1 MRIKVIGYRLSVIGE
16 RLKVK
21 GLLGWMVLSIFIF
34 HFSICQAQSNLTYA
48 LRVGAN
54 EKVALLDTCPE
65 MIVGE
70 KVNVKVIGYRLS
82 VIGDGLSVI
91 GDRPL
96 ALLDSLDFVMSQEG
110 TEALRAWGDS
120 VYSYSNEA
128 EGTVTLWRSRREPR
142 NRAQRV
148 LVQNGRDTFESYVR
162 TQTQEESHLVA
173 WLGWILAGVMAL
185 ALVVA
190 LVMEWRRRLAEK
202 KLSSVEQEML
212 RRQRMGNRRHYGS
225 QLYLWL
231 LLLVLYAPIA
241 LIAVFSFT
249 ESKILGNWTG
259 FSFDLYVNLFSGRA
273 DAGLNSAILY
283 TVVIA
288 LVAAVVSTLLGTLAA
303 IGIYNMRARQRR
315 VVTLLNSVPMINPD
329 IITGISLFLLFVALG
344 MSQGLATVCIAHVVF
359 CTPYVVLSVLPRL
372 SRMNPNTYEAALD
385 LGATPAQALR
395 MVMLP
400 ELWPGML
407 SGFILALT
415 LSVDDFGVTFFTKG
429 SGGLE
434 TLSTFI
440 YSDARKGGLT
450 PELRPL
456 FTIILLVMLTVLVVI
471 NIRAAKQENKH
482 NF

>member
-1 MRIKVIGYRLSVIGE
+1 MRRI
-16 RLKVK
+16 
-21 GLLGWMVLSIFIF
+21 IFVFILYSLF
-34 HFSICQAQSNLTYA
+34 LIPVQAQSNVTYE
-48 LRVGAN
+48 LKVGTTAEN
-54 EKVALLDTCPE
+54 AILSDFPE
-65 MIVGE
+65 SYTGE
-70 KVNVKVIGYRLS
+70 KVNIRIQYS
-82 VIGDGLSVI
+82 AFSIQQT
-91 GDRPL
+91 
-96 ALLDSLDFVMSQEG
+96 DSLDFIFANE
-110 TEALRAWGDS
+110 ELPLEDRFAS
-120 VYSYSNEA
+120 VYSYTDESETA
-128 EGTVTLWRSRREPR
+128 WTVWRSLKEPK
-142 NRAQRV
+142 NRKLQVRTR
-148 LVQNGRDTFESYVR
+148 NGRDAFEQYLHETLDVHR
-162 TQTQEESHLVA
+162 SH
-173 WLGWILAGVMAL
+173 GWIWWVMAAL
-185 ALVVA
+185 ALA
-190 LVMEWRRRLAEK
+190 LALLAVCMQIIQRRKEK
-202 KLSSVEQEML
+202 SLSSVEQETL
-212 RRQRMGNRRHYGS
+212 RRQRMGMRRHYIS
-225 QLYLWL
+225 QAYLWV

-249 ESKILGNWTG
+249 NSKILGNWTG
-259 FSFDLYVNLFSGRA
+259 FSLDLYANLFTGQA
-273 DAGLNSAILY
+273 DAGLNSAIWY

-288 LVAAVVSTLLGTLAA
+288 LVAAVCSTILGTLAA
-303 IGIYNMRARQRR
+303 IGIYNMRARSRKM
-315 VVTLLNSVPMINPD
+315 VSLLNSVPMINPD

-456 FTIILLVMLTVLVVI
+456 FTIILLVMLTVLIYI
-471 NIRAAKQENKH
+471 NFRNKKQEEE
-482 NF
+482 

>member
-1 MRIKVIGYRLSVIGE
+1 MLDRFTKRHKTAMLKGKRLITMFV
-16 RLKVK
+16 LC
-21 GLLGWMVLSIFIF
+21 LLSFVYYPAF
-34 HFSICQAQSNLTYA
+34 AQSNVTYELKVGSA
-48 LRVGAN
+48 GAN
-54 EKVALLDTCPE
+54 TLVEQFPANYE
-65 MIVGE
+65 GE
-70 KVNVKVIGYRLS
+70 KVNVQLRVESLELKEDGKLKVERI
-82 VIGDGLSVI
+82 
-91 GDRPL
+91 
-96 ALLDSLDFVMSQEG
+96 DSLDFVFANNYQPSM
-110 TEALRAWGDS
+110 ADAFDS
-120 VYSYSNEA
+120 VYAYTDEA
-128 EGTVTLWRSRREPR
+128 DVAWTVWRNNKQIK

-148 LVQNGRDTFESYVR
+148 RAGNAYATFETYVR
-162 TQTQEESHLVA
+162 EHTAGARRSH
-173 WLGWILAGVMAL
+173 GWIWFVFAGLLLAAGIAYVC
-185 ALVVA
+185 VTVIQ
-190 LVMEWRRRLAEK
+190 RRKERNLTA
-202 KLSSVEQEML
+202 VEQETL
-212 RRQRMGNRRHYGS
+212 RRKRMGMRRHYGS

-249 ESKILGNWTG
+249 KSKVLGNWTG
-259 FSFDLYVNLFSGRA
+259 FSMDLYANLFTGKA
-273 DAGLNSAILY
+273 DAGLNSAIIY
-283 TVVIA
+283 TVIIA
-288 LVAAVVSTLLGTLAA
+288 LVAAVCSTLLGTLAA
-303 IGIYNMRARQRR
+303 IGIYNMRSRQRK
-315 VVTLLNSVPMINPD
+315 VVSLLNSVPMINPD

-344 MSQGLATVCIAHVVF
+344 MSQGLTTVCIAHVVF

-456 FTIILLVMLTVLVVI
+456 FTIILLVMLSVLIYI
-471 NIRAAKQENKH
+471 NIRNSKQEEK
-482 NF
+482 

>member
-1 MRIKVIGYRLSVIGE
+1 MRRIYCLLLIACCSLSVAFG
-16 RLKVK
+16 
-21 GLLGWMVLSIFIF
+21 
-34 HFSICQAQSNLTYA
+34 QSNLTYA
-48 LRVGAN
+48 LRVAAD
-54 EKVALLDTCPE
+54 ERVALLDTFPE
-65 MIVGE
+65 SYSAE
-70 KVNVKVIGYRLS
+70 KVNITLCNGGYA
-82 VIGDGLSVI
+82 
-91 GDRPL
+91 PL
-96 ALLDSLDFVMSQEG
+96 CEDSKLDTLDIIFVHKN
-110 TEALRAWGDS
+110 TPAIRAWGDS
-120 VYSYSNEA
+120 AYSYTDADGREWTIWRNQKEA
-128 EGTVTLWRSRREPR
+128 K
-142 NRAQRV
+142 NRTQRV
-148 LVQNGRDTFESYVR
+148 LVQNGRNAFVAYVIA
-162 TQTQEESHLVA
+162 QTQQPSHVVA
-173 WLGWILAGVMAL
+173 WLGWILAGLLLIAGIVY
-185 ALVVA
+185 ALVTIY
-190 LVMEWRRRLAEK
+190 RRRAEK
-202 KLSSVEQEML
+202 QLTSVQQETL
-212 RRQRMGNRRHYGS
+212 RRQRIGQRRHIGS

-273 DAGLNSAILY
+273 DAGLNSALMY
-283 TVVIA
+283 TVIIA
-288 LVAAVVSTLLGTLAA
+288 LIAAFASTLLGTLAA
-303 IGIYNMRARQRR
+303 IGIYNMRARQRK
-315 VVTLLNSVPMINPD
+315 VVSFLNSVPMINPD

-344 MSQGLATVCIAHVVF
+344 FSQGLATVCIAHVVF

-395 MVMLP
+395 RVMLP

-456 FTIILLVMLTVLVVI
+456 FTIILLIMLTVLVVI
-471 NIRAAKQENKH
+471 NIRERKKEK
-482 NF
+482 

>member
-1 MRIKVIGYRLSVIGE
+1 MMTKVIGYRLQVIG
-16 RLKVK
+16 LM
-21 GLLGWMVLSIFIF
+21 LLLCISMM
-34 HFSICQAQSNLTYA
+34 AQSNLTYEI
-48 LRVGAN
+48 RVASDDP
-54 EKVALLDTCPE
+54 VLLLDTFP
-65 MIVGE
+65 ITYQAE
-70 KVNVKVIGYRLS
+70 KVNISLYEGKRRCVCEYS
-82 VIGDGLSVI
+82 TY
-91 GDRPL
+91 
-96 ALLDSLDFVMSQEG
+96 DSLDVIFARDN
-110 TEALRAWGDS
+110 TPAIRAWGDS
-120 VYSYSNEA
+120 VYSYTDEY
-128 EGTVTLWRSRREPR
+128 EVTWTVWRNSKESK
-142 NRAQRV
+142 NRTQRV
-148 LVQNGRDTFESYVR
+148 LVQNGRNAFIEYVVVH
-162 TQTQEESHLVA
+162 TQKPSHVVA
-173 WLGWILAGVMAL
+173 WMGWILAGLLLIAGIIYAVYI
-185 ALVVA
+185 VY
-190 LVMEWRRRLAEK
+190 RRRAER
-202 KLSSVEQEML
+202 LLPSAQRETL
-212 RRQRMGNRRHYGS
+212 RRKRVGMRRHIGS

-273 DAGLNSAILY
+273 DAGLNSALVY

-288 LVAAVVSTLLGTLAA
+288 LIAAVCSTLLGTLAA
-303 IGIYNMRARQRR
+303 IGIFNMRARQRQ
-315 VVTLLNSVPMINPD
+315 VVSFLNSVPMINPD

-344 MSQGLATVCIAHVVF
+344 FSQGLATVCIAHVVF

-456 FTIILLVMLTVLVVI
+456 FTIILLVMLSVLIFI
-471 NIRAAKQENKH
+471 NIKEKKKQK
-482 NF
+482 

>member
-1 MRIKVIGYRLSVIGE
+1 LAIVFLLSPFALRLSPLYG
-16 RLKVK
+16 
-21 GLLGWMVLSIFIF
+21 
-34 HFSICQAQSNLTYA
+34 QSNLTYD
-48 LRVGAN
+48 LKVGTTGT
-54 EKVALLDTCPE
+54 VAVIDTFPASYA
-65 MIVGE
+65 GE
-70 KVNVKVIGYRLS
+70 KVNIRIQPSAVS
-82 VIGDGLSVI
+82 HQAS
-91 GDRPL
+91 
-96 ALLDSLDFVMSQEG
+96 DSLDFVFANKPMPELERWATQVYAYTDSEG
-110 TEALRAWGDS
+110 TDW
-120 VYSYSNEA
+120 
-128 EGTVTLWRSRREPR
+128 TVWCKNDLPKNRSK
-142 NRAQRV
+142 RV
-148 LVQNGRDTFESYVR
+148 LVQNAYGAFEQYLHATIDVQRSR
-162 TQTQEESHLVA
+162 
-173 WLGWILAGVMAL
+173 GWIWWLFAGL
-185 ALVVA
+185 L
-190 LVMEWRRRLAEK
+190 LLGTSIYGGYIIWERRKEK
-202 KLSSVEQEML
+202 DLTPVEQETL
-212 RRQRMGNRRHYGS
+212 RRKRMGMRRHYGS

-259 FSFDLYVNLFSGRA
+259 FSMGLYTNLFTGQA
-273 DAGLNSAILY
+273 DAGLNSAIWY

-288 LVAAVVSTLLGTLAA
+288 LVAAVCSTILGTLAA
-303 IGIYNMRARQRR
+303 IGIYNMRARQRK
-315 VVTLLNSVPMINPD
+315 VVSLMNSVPMINPD

-344 MSQGLATVCIAHVVF
+344 VSQGLATVCIAHVVF

-456 FTIILLVMLTVLVVI
+456 FTIILLVMLTALIII
-471 NIRAAKQENKH
+471 NIRNNKQEN
-482 NF
+482 N

>member
-1 MRIKVIGYRLSVIGE
+1 MAHS
-16 RLKVK
+16 
-21 GLLGWMVLSIFIF
+21 LLPFNF
-34 HFSICQAQSNLTYA
+34 QFSICQAQSNVTYE
-48 LRVGAN
+48 LKVGTTGDN
-54 EKVALLDTCPE
+54 TLLAEFPE
-65 MIVGE
+65 SYAGE
-70 KVNVKVIGYRLS
+70 KINIR
-82 VIGDGLSVI
+82 IQT
-91 GDRPL
+91 
-96 ALLDSLDFVMSQEG
+96 ASL
-110 TEALRAWGDS
+110 TE
-120 VYSYSNEA
+120 Y
-128 EGTVTLWRSRREPR
+128 
-142 NRAQRV
+142 
-148 LVQNGRDTFESYVR
+148 R
-162 TQTQEESHLVA
+162 TQTDQLDFIFADQPQPLADQYDSIYSYTDEGETTWTVWQSKKEIKNRNKRVMAQNAYKTFDAYVRLHTA
-173 WLGWILAGVMAL
+173 EAQRSRGWIWWLFAGLLFVGTAL
-185 ALVVA
+185 YGGYLFYS
-190 LVMEWRRRLAEK
+190 RRKEK
-202 KLSSVEQEML
+202 SLSAVEQETL
-212 RRQRMGNRRHYGS
+212 RRKRMGLRRHYGS

-249 ESKILGNWTG
+249 KSKILGNWTG
-259 FSFDLYVNLFSGRA
+259 FSMDLYVNLFTGKA
-273 DAGLNSAILY
+273 DAGLNSAIWY

-288 LVAAVVSTLLGTLAA
+288 LIAAVVSTILGTLAA
-303 IGIYNMRARQRR
+303 IGIYNMRARSRKA
-315 VVTLLNSVPMINPD
+315 VSLLNSVPMINPD

-456 FTIILLVMLTVLVVI
+456 FTIILLVMLIALIVI
-471 NIRAAKQENKH
+471 NIRNTKQKEK
-482 NF
+482 

>member
-1 MRIKVIGYRLSVIGE
+1 MRIDHFVQRIKTASLKEQRLIVLIFCLFSFDFCLLFAQSNITYELQVGATGENTLLAEFPDSYAGEKINIKVSGYRLPVTGYGE
-16 RLKVK
+16 PD
-21 GLLGWMVLSIFIF
+21 FIF
-34 HFSICQAQSNLTYA
+34 A
-48 LRVGAN
+48 
-54 EKVALLDTCPE
+54 DTPQ
-65 MIVGE
+65 
-70 KVNVKVIGYRLS
+70 
-82 VIGDGLSVI
+82 
-91 GDRPL
+91 PL
-96 ALLDSLDFVMSQEG
+96 AERFDSI
-110 TEALRAWGDS
+110 
-120 VYSYSNEA
+120 YSYTDDA
-128 EGTVTLWRSRREPR
+128 GTSWTVWRSKKEIK
-142 NRAQRV
+142 NRGQRV
-148 LVQNGRDTFESYVR
+148 LVANAYNTFEQYLHEQLDVQKNR
-162 TQTQEESHLVA
+162 
-173 WLGWILAGVMAL
+173 GWIWWVFAALLFAGTAVYGGYIL
-185 ALVVA
+185 YS
-190 LVMEWRRRLAEK
+190 RRKEK
-202 KLSSVEQEML
+202 SLSAVEQETL
-212 RRQRMGNRRHYGS
+212 RRKRMGNRRHYYS

-249 ESKILGNWTG
+249 KSKVLGNWTG
-259 FSFDLYVNLFSGRA
+259 FSMDLYVNLFTGKA
-273 DAGLNSAILY
+273 DAGLNSAIWY

-303 IGIYNMRARQRR
+303 IGIYNMRARQRK
-315 VVTLLNSVPMINPD
+315 VVSFLNSVPMINPD

-385 LGATPAQALR
+385 LGATPSQALR

-407 SGFILALT
+407 SGFVLALT

-456 FTIILLVMLTVLVVI
+456 FTIILLVMLSVLIYI
-471 NIRAAKQENKH
+471 NIHHSKKEEK
-482 NF
+482 

>member
-1 MRIKVIGYRLSVIGE
+1 MRQFTMYNLQCTIAALF
-16 RLKVK
+16 
-21 GLLGWMVLSIFIF
+21 LL
-34 HFSICQAQSNLTYA
+34 FSLNVFAQSNLTYE
-48 LRVGAN
+48 LKVGTTGEN
-54 EKVALLDTCPE
+54 TVLTEFPE
-65 MIVGE
+65 SYQGE
-70 KVNVKVIGYRLS
+70 KVNIKVQCTMYNVQS
-82 VIGDGLSVI
+82 TK
-91 GDRPL
+91 
-96 ALLDSLDFVMSQEG
+96 DSFDFVFTNG
-110 TEALRAWGDS
+110 EAVTGFAE
-120 VYSYSNEA
+120 VYQYDDPN
-128 EGTVTLWRSRREPR
+128 GVHWTVWKNSKEIK

-148 LVQNGRDTFESYVR
+148 MVGNAYGTFEAYLHEQVDARRSQGWIWWLLAGLVIAGTAMYGSYV
-162 TQTQEESHLVA
+162 VYC
-173 WLGWILAGVMAL
+173 
-185 ALVVA
+185 
-190 LVMEWRRRLAEK
+190 RRKEK
-202 KLSSVEQEML
+202 SLSSVEQEML
-212 RRQRMGNRRHYGS
+212 RRKRMGLRRHYVS
-225 QLYLWL
+225 QAYLWL

-249 ESKILGNWTG
+249 ESKVLGNWTG
-259 FSFDLYVNLFSGRA
+259 FSFQLYTNLFTGHA
-273 DAGLNSAILY
+273 GTGLNSAIWY
-283 TVVIA
+283 TVIIA
-288 LVAAVVSTLLGTLAA
+288 LVAAVSSTILGTLAA
-303 IGIYNMRARQRR
+303 IGIYNMRARQRKI
-315 VVTLLNSVPMINPD
+315 VSFLNSVPMINPD

-456 FTIILLVMLTVLVVI
+456 FTIILLVMLTVLIYI
-471 NIRAAKQENKH
+471 NIRNSKQEEK
-482 NF
+482 

>member
-1 MRIKVIGYRLSVIGE
+1 MRIKVKGE

-21 GLLGWMVLSIFIF
+21 GLLGWLVLSIFIF
-34 HFSICQAQSNLTYA
+34 QFSICRAQSNLTYD
-48 LRVGAN
+48 LKVGTTG
-54 EKVALLDTCPE
+54 EVAVVNDFPE
-65 MIVGE
+65 SYAGE
-70 KVNVKVIGYRLS
+70 KVNITVSGERLEVRS
-82 VIGDGLSVI
+82 LET
-91 GDRPL
+91 
-96 ALLDSLDFVMSQEG
+96 LDFAFTDRSIPEL
-110 TEALRAWGDS
+110 ASWGDS
-120 VYSYSNEA
+120 ILSYTDEA
-128 EGTVTLWRSRREPR
+128 NVTWTVWQNKKEIK

-148 LVQNGRDTFESYVR
+148 LVGNAYKAFTDYVTVHTTAAKR
-162 TQTQEESHLVA
+162 S
-173 WLGWILAGVMAL
+173 LGWIWFVFAGLLLLAGVVYIAI
-185 ALVVA
+185 VIVQ
-190 LVMEWRRRLAEK
+190 RRAEK
-202 KLSSVEQEML
+202 KLTSVEQETL
-212 RRQRMGNRRHYGS
+212 RRKRMGLRRHYGS

-231 LLLVLYAPIA
+231 LLIVLYAPIA

-249 ESKILGNWTG
+249 KSKILGNWTG
-259 FSFDLYVNLFSGRA
+259 FSMDLYVNLFTGQA
-273 DAGLNSAILY
+273 DAGLNSAIWY

-288 LVAAVVSTLLGTLAA
+288 LIAAVGSTILGTLAA
-303 IGIYNMRARQRR
+303 IGIYNMRARQRK
-315 VVTLLNSVPMINPD
+315 VVSFLNSVPMINPD

-344 MSQGLATVCIAHVVF
+344 FSQGLATVCIAHVVF

-407 SGFILALT
+407 SGFVLALT

-456 FTIILLVMLTVLVVI
+456 FTIILLVMLTGLIII
-471 NIRAAKQENKH
+471 NIRNNKH
-482 NF
+482 KND

>member
-1 MRIKVIGYRLSVIGE
+1 MRQFKLV
-16 RLKVK
+16 
-21 GLLGWMVLSIFIF
+21 VLSILGILGFLG
-34 HFSICQAQSNLTYA
+34 SPLSAQSNVTYE
-48 LRVGAN
+48 LKVGTTGEN
-54 EKVALLDTCPE
+54 TLLAEFPE
-65 MIVGE
+65 SYAGE
-70 KVNVKVIGYRLS
+70 KININVQCTMYNEQTADSFDFIFSSMNQPNLA
-82 VIGDGLSVI
+82 
-91 GDRPL
+91 DRF
-96 ALLDSLDFVMSQEG
+96 DSI
-110 TEALRAWGDS
+110 
-120 VYSYSNEA
+120 YSYTDEA
-128 EGTVTLWRSRREPR
+128 EVAWTVWQSKKEIKNRNRRVMAQNAYKTFDGYVRMHTAEAQRSR
-142 NRAQRV
+142 
-148 LVQNGRDTFESYVR
+148 
-162 TQTQEESHLVA
+162 
-173 WLGWILAGVMAL
+173 GWIWWLFAGLLLVGTAL
-185 ALVVA
+185 YGGWIFY
-190 LVMEWRRRLAEK
+190 ERRKEK
-202 KLSSVEQEML
+202 SLTAVEQETL
-212 RRQRMGNRRHYGS
+212 RRKRMGLRRHYGS

-249 ESKILGNWTG
+249 KSKILGNWTG
-259 FSFDLYVNLFSGRA
+259 FSMDLYVNLFTGKA
-273 DAGLNSAILY
+273 DAGLNSAIWY

-288 LVAAVVSTLLGTLAA
+288 LVAAVVSTILGTLAA
-303 IGIYNMRARQRR
+303 IGIYNMRARSRKA
-315 VVTLLNSVPMINPD
+315 VSLLNSVPMINPD

-456 FTIILLVMLTVLVVI
+456 FTIILLVMLIALIVI
-471 NIRAAKQENKH
+471 NIRNTKQEEK
-482 NF
+482 

>member
-1 MRIKVIGYRLSVIGE
+1 MIKVKGE

-21 GLLGWMVLSIFIF
+21 GWLILCFLSIFNF
-34 HFSICQAQSNLTYA
+34 QFSICQAQSNVTYE
-48 LRVGAN
+48 LKVGTTGEN
-54 EKVALLDTCPE
+54 TLLAEFPE
-65 MIVGE
+65 SYAGE
-70 KVNVKVIGYRLS
+70 KININVQCTMYNEQTADSFDFIFSSMNQPNLV
-82 VIGDGLSVI
+82 
-91 GDRPL
+91 DRF
-96 ALLDSLDFVMSQEG
+96 DSI
-110 TEALRAWGDS
+110 
-120 VYSYSNEA
+120 YSYTDEA
-128 EGTVTLWRSRREPR
+128 EVAWTVWQSKKEIKNRNRRVMAQNAYKTFDGYVRMHTAEAQRSR
-142 NRAQRV
+142 
-148 LVQNGRDTFESYVR
+148 
-162 TQTQEESHLVA
+162 
-173 WLGWILAGVMAL
+173 GWIWWLFAGLLLVGTAL
-185 ALVVA
+185 YGGWIFY
-190 LVMEWRRRLAEK
+190 ERRKEK
-202 KLSSVEQEML
+202 SLTAVEQETL
-212 RRQRMGNRRHYGS
+212 RRKRMGLRRHYGS

-231 LLLVLYAPIA
+231 LLIILYAPIA

-249 ESKILGNWTG
+249 KSKILGNWTG
-259 FSFDLYVNLFSGRA
+259 FSMDLYVNLFTGKA
-273 DAGLNSAILY
+273 DAGLNSAIWY

-288 LVAAVVSTLLGTLAA
+288 LVAAVVSTILGTLAA
-303 IGIYNMRARQRR
+303 IGIYNMRARSRKA
-315 VVTLLNSVPMINPD
+315 VSLLNSVPMINPD

-456 FTIILLVMLTVLVVI
+456 FTIILLVMLIALIVI
-471 NIRAAKQENKH
+471 NIRNTKQEEK
-482 NF
+482 

>member
-1 MRIKVIGYRLSVIGE
+1 MLDRFTKRQ
-16 RLKVK
+16 KT
-21 GLLGWMVLSIFIF
+21 LLGSDGHRQSSVLKEQRQVTIGRYIFVLILYSLF
-34 HFSICQAQSNLTYA
+34 LTPVWAQSNLTYT
-48 LRVGAN
+48 LRMAATGEV
-54 EKVALLDTCPE
+54 ELLDNFPE
-65 MIVGE
+65 VYGTE
-70 KVNVKVIGYRLS
+70 KVNISLYDGGKYEPLRYDEGRDTMDFIFAHPGEEDLS
-82 VIGDGLSVI
+82 
-91 GDRPL
+91 
-96 ALLDSLDFVMSQEG
+96 
-110 TEALRAWGDS
+110 TWGDS
-120 VYSYSNEA
+120 IFCYSESDE
-128 EGTVTLWRSRREPR
+128 TVWTVWRSHKEPK

-148 LVQNGRDTFESYVR
+148 LAANGRNAFEAYLHETIDAKKSR
-162 TQTQEESHLVA
+162 
-173 WLGWILAGVMAL
+173 GWIWFVFAGLLFAAGVVYACYTI
-185 ALVVA
+185 VQ
-190 LVMEWRRRLAEK
+190 RRKEK
-202 KLSSVEQEML
+202 SLSSVEQEML
-212 RRQRMGNRRHYGS
+212 RRQRMGKRRHYIS
-225 QLYLWL
+225 QAYLWL
-231 LLLVLYAPIA
+231 LLVVLYAPIA

-249 ESKILGNWTG
+249 KSKVLGNWTG
-259 FSFDLYVNLFSGRA
+259 FSLDLYANLFTGQA

-288 LVAAVVSTLLGTLAA
+288 LIAAVSSTILGTLAA
-303 IGIYNMRARQRR
+303 IGIYNMRSRQRK
-315 VVTLLNSVPMINPD
+315 VVSLLNSVPMINPD

-456 FTIILLVMLTVLVVI
+456 FTIILLVMLSVLIYI
-471 NIRAAKQENKH
+471 NYKNKKQEEK
-482 NF
+482 

>member
-1 MRIKVIGYRLSVIGE
+1 MKLFKIMELRHYVMTTT
-16 RLKVK
+16 
-21 GLLGWMVLSIFIF
+21 LLFCASLF
-34 HFSICQAQSNLTYA
+34 AQSNLTYE
-48 LRVGAN
+48 LKVGTTGDVAVLN
-54 EKVALLDTCPE
+54 EFPSSYA
-65 MIVGE
+65 GE
-70 KVNVKVIGYRLS
+70 KVNIKLDITP
-82 VIGDGLSVI
+82 GLSV
-91 GDRPL
+91 
-96 ALLDSLDFVMSQEG
+96 LDGLDFAFADGPVEG
-110 TEALRAWGDS
+110 IAVWGDS
-120 VYSYSNEA
+120 VCSFA
-128 EGTVTLWRSRREPR
+128 EGERLWTLWQNKQESR

-148 LVQNGRDTFESYVR
+148 LVGNARKTFVAYVQDR
-162 TQTQEESHLVA
+162 TRLTRNT
-173 WLGWILAGVMAL
+173 GWIWWLFAGILMAGT
-185 ALVVA
+185 ALYGGYV
-190 LVMEWRRRLAEK
+190 LFSRRKEK
-202 KLSSVEQEML
+202 ELSSVEQETL
-212 RRQRMGNRRHYGS
+212 RRKRMGQRRHYAS
-225 QLYLWL
+225 QAYLWL
-231 LLLVLYAPIA
+231 LLIVLYAPIA

-249 ESKILGNWTG
+249 KSKVLGNWTG
-259 FSFDLYVNLFSGRA
+259 FSMDLYVNLFTGKA
-273 DAGLNSAILY
+273 DAGLNSAIWY

-288 LVAAVVSTLLGTLAA
+288 LIAATCATLLGTLAA
-303 IGIYNMRARQRR
+303 IGIYNMRARHRKA
-315 VVTLLNSVPMINPD
+315 VSLLNSVPMINPD

-344 MSQGLATVCIAHVVF
+344 FSQGLATVCIAHVVF

-456 FTIILLVMLTVLVVI
+456 FTIILIVMLVALVII
-471 NIRAAKQENKH
+471 NIRNNKQQNE
-482 NF
+482 

>member
-1 MRIKVIGYRLSVIGE
+1 MISE

-21 GLLGWMVLSIFIF
+21 GLILLLFSIFSF
-34 HFSICQAQSNLTYA
+34 QFSICQAQSNLTYE
-48 LRVGAN
+48 LKVGTAEEN
-54 EKVALLDTCPE
+54 KLLTDFPE
-65 MIVGE
+65 SYAGQ
-70 KVNVKVIGYRLS
+70 KVNITIQTV
-82 VIGDGLSVI
+82 
-91 GDRPL
+91 PL
-96 ALLDSLDFVMSQEG
+96 TETDLDFVFADGYQPRL
-110 TEALRAWGDS
+110 ADRYDS
-120 VYSYSNEA
+120 IYSYTDAGNVRW
-128 EGTVTLWRSRREPR
+128 TVWRNNKPIK

-148 LVQNGRDTFESYVR
+148 MVGNAYSTFEAYLHEQVDARRS
-162 TQTQEESHLVA
+162 Q
-173 WLGWILAGVMAL
+173 GWIWWLLAG
-185 ALVVA
+185 LVIAGTAMYGGYV
-190 LVMEWRRRLAEK
+190 VYCRRKEK
-202 KLSSVEQEML
+202 SLSSVEQEML
-212 RRQRMGNRRHYGS
+212 RRKRMGLRRHYVS
-225 QLYLWL
+225 QAYLWI

-249 ESKILGNWTG
+249 KSKVLGNWTG
-259 FSFDLYVNLFSGRA
+259 FSMDLYANLFTGKA
-273 DAGLNSAILY
+273 DAGLNSAMLY
-283 TVVIA
+283 TLIIA
-288 LVAAVVSTLLGTLAA
+288 LIAAVCSTILGTLAA
-303 IGIYNMRARQRR
+303 IGIYNMRARSRKM
-315 VVTLLNSVPMINPD
+315 VSFLNSVPMINPD

-344 MSQGLATVCIAHVVF
+344 MSQGLTTVCIAHVVF

-456 FTIILLVMLTVLVVI
+456 FTIILLVMLTVLIYI
-471 NIRAAKQENKH
+471 NIRNSQADEK
-482 NF
+482 

>member
-1 MRIKVIGYRLSVIGE
+1 MIVKANGY

-21 GLLGWMVLSIFIF
+21 GYWLLVMAFLLSPLTSHLSPLF
-34 HFSICQAQSNLTYA
+34 AQSNLTYE
-48 LRVGAN
+48 LRVGTTTEN
-54 EKVALLDTCPE
+54 TLLATFPDSYA
-65 MIVGE
+65 GE
-70 KVNVKVIGYRLS
+70 KINITVNVERLAVS
-82 VIGDGLSVI
+82 G
-91 GDRPL
+91 
-96 ALLDSLDFVMSQEG
+96 LDSLDFIFAHKPQPIL
-110 TEALRAWGDS
+110 ANHFDS
-120 VYSYSNEA
+120 VFHYTDEA
-128 EGTVTLWRSRREPR
+128 NVEWTVWRNNKEIK
-142 NRAQRV
+142 NRGQRV
-148 LVQNGRDTFESYVR
+148 LVANAYNTFETYVH
-162 TQTQEESHLVA
+162 QTIDVRRSH
-173 WLGWILAGVMAL
+173 GWIWFVLAGLLL
-185 ALVVA
+185 AAGIVSTVGYIA
-190 LVMEWRRRLAEK
+190 RRRKEK
-202 KLSSVEQEML
+202 NLSSVEQEML
-212 RRQRMGNRRHYGS
+212 RRKRMGLRRHYGS

-249 ESKILGNWTG
+249 KSKILGNWTG
-259 FSFDLYVNLFSGRA
+259 FSMDLYANLFTGQA
-273 DAGLNSAILY
+273 DAGLNSAIWY

-288 LVAAVVSTLLGTLAA
+288 LIAAVSSTILGTLAA
-303 IGIYNMRARQRR
+303 IGIYNMRARSRK
-315 VVTLLNSVPMINPD
+315 VVSLLNSVPMINPD

-344 MSQGLATVCIAHVVF
+344 FSQGLTTVCIAHVVF

-456 FTIILLVMLTVLVVI
+456 FTIILLVMLAVLIYI
-471 NIRAAKQENKH
+471 NIRNSKQEEK
-482 NF
+482 

>member
-1 MRIKVIGYRLSVIGE
+1 MKRLLVIGHLSLVICLAAFG
-16 RLKVK
+16 
-21 GLLGWMVLSIFIF
+21 
-34 HFSICQAQSNLTYA
+34 QSNLTYE
-48 LRVGAN
+48 LKIGTTGNVT
-54 EKVALLDTCPE
+54 LLNDFPDSYA
-65 MIVGE
+65 GE
-70 KVNVKVIGYRLS
+70 KVNIKVQCTKYNVQRK
-82 VIGDGLSVI
+82 
-91 GDRPL
+91 
-96 ALLDSLDFVMSQEG
+96 DSLDFVFADEPLPLSETFDSIYCYTDEG
-110 TEALRAWGDS
+110 SVAW
-120 VYSYSNEA
+120 
-128 EGTVTLWRSRREPR
+128 TVWRNKKEIK

-148 LVQNGRDTFESYVR
+148 LVQNAHKTFEEYIRKATLLSSR
-162 TQTQEESHLVA
+162 NVA
-173 WLGWILAGVMAL
+173 WLGWLCAGLLLIAGVIYG
-185 ALVVA
+185 VV
-190 LVMEWRRRLAEK
+190 RFFRLRKEK
-202 KLSSVEQEML
+202 ELSSVEQEIL
-212 RRQRMGNRRHYGS
+212 RRKRLGMRRHYGS
-225 QLYLWL
+225 QAYLWL

-249 ESKILGNWTG
+249 KSKILGNWTG
-259 FSFDLYVNLFSGRA
+259 FSMDLYVNLFSGRA
-273 DAGLNSAILY
+273 DAGLNSAIWY

-288 LVAAVVSTLLGTLAA
+288 LIAAGISTILGTLAA
-303 IGIYNMRARQRR
+303 IGIYNMRARARKA
-315 VVTLLNSVPMINPD
+315 VSLLNSVPMINPD

-344 MSQGLATVCIAHVVF
+344 VSQGLATVCIAHVVF

-456 FTIILLVMLTVLVVI
+456 FTIILIVMLAVLIYI
-471 NIRAAKQENKH
+471 NIRNSKQEEK
-482 NF
+482 

>member
-1 MRIKVIGYRLSVIGE
+1 MKGDSLHRFDITGLRNCVITILMLFSLST
-16 RLKVK
+16 
-21 GLLGWMVLSIFIF
+21 F
-34 HFSICQAQSNLTYA
+34 AQSNLTHT
-48 LRVGAN
+48 LRVSTTGSNRIVEDFPELYETEKINIRIQPSDFSFQDLDEMDFVLAN
-54 EKVALLDTCPE
+54 E
-65 MIVGE
+65 
-70 KVNVKVIGYRLS
+70 
-82 VIGDGLSVI
+82 
-91 GDRPL
+91 
-96 ALLDSLDFVMSQEG
+96 G
-110 TEALRAWGDS
+110 TDVLRVWGDS
-120 VYSYSNEA
+120 IYRYTDESGLSW
-128 EGTVTLWRSRREPR
+128 TVWQNRKEVK

-148 LVQNGRDTFESYVR
+148 LVGNAYKAFTDYVQQ
-162 TQTQEESHLVA
+162 QTKAESHAVA
-173 WLGWILAGVMAL
+173 WMGWIGAGLLLIAGIVYCIWR
-185 ALVVA
+185 VH
-190 LVMEWRRRLAEK
+190 RRRQEK
-202 KLSSVEQEML
+202 NLSVVEQEML
-212 RRQRMGNRRHYGS
+212 RRKRLGNRRHYGS

-231 LLLVLYAPIA
+231 LLIVLYAPIA

-249 ESKILGNWTG
+249 KSKILGNWTG

-273 DAGLNSAILY
+273 DAGLNSAIWY

-288 LVAAVVSTLLGTLAA
+288 LIAAVVSTLLGTLAA
-303 IGIYNMRARQRR
+303 IGIYNMRARQRK
-315 VVTLLNSVPMINPD
+315 VVSFLNSVPMINPD

-344 MSQGLATVCIAHVVF
+344 LSQGLATVCIAHVVF

-395 MVMLP
+395 MVMIP

-456 FTIILLVMLTVLVVI
+456 FTIILIVMLGVLIFI
-471 NIRAAKQENKH
+471 NFRKDNKAKD
-482 NF
+482 

>member
-1 MRIKVIGYRLSVIGE
+1 MFSLSVSAQSKLTYE
-16 RLKVK
+16 LKV
-21 GLLGWMVLSIFIF
+21 GTTGENTLLAEF
-34 HFSICQAQSNLTYA
+34 
-48 LRVGAN
+48 
-54 EKVALLDTCPE
+54 PE
-65 MIVGE
+65 SYSGE
-70 KVNVKVIGYRLS
+70 KVNITVSGERLQVTGY
-82 VIGDGLSVI
+82 GLR
-91 GDRPL
+91 DL
-96 ALLDSLDFVMSQEG
+96 ETLDFVFSNHQSPI
-110 TEALRAWGDS
+110 TNHQSFDS
-120 VYSYSNEA
+120 IYSYTDESNVFW
-128 EGTVTLWRSRREPR
+128 TVWRSNKTIK
-142 NRAQRV
+142 NRGQRV
-148 LVQNGRDTFESYVR
+148 LVGNAYKTFEEYVR
-162 TQTQEESHLVA
+162 THTA
-173 WLGWILAGVMAL
+173 AARMATGWIWWVFAGLLLIGTVL
-185 ALVVA
+185 YGGYIFLQ
-190 LVMEWRRRLAEK
+190 RRKEK
-202 KLSSVEQEML
+202 NLTPVEQEIL
-212 RRQRMGNRRHYGS
+212 RRKRMGLRRHYGS

-249 ESKILGNWTG
+249 KSKVLGNWTG
-259 FSFDLYVNLFSGRA
+259 FSMDLYVNLFTGKA
-273 DAGLNSAILY
+273 DAGLNSAIWY

-288 LVAAVVSTLLGTLAA
+288 LVAAICSTILGTLAA
-303 IGIYNMRARQRR
+303 IGIYNMRARQRK
-315 VVTLLNSVPMINPD
+315 VVSFLNSVPMINPD

-344 MSQGLATVCIAHVVF
+344 MSQGLGTVCIAHVVF

-385 LGATPAQALR
+385 LGATPGQALR

-456 FTIILLVMLTVLVVI
+456 FTLILIVMLGVLIYI
-471 NIRAAKQENKH
+471 NIRNSKQEEK
-482 NF
+482 

>member
-1 MRIKVIGYRLSVIGE
+1 MRERLMANGY

-21 GLLGWMVLSIFIF
+21 VIAFILFALSPFALIT
-34 HFSICQAQSNLTYA
+34 AQSNLTYT
-48 LRVGAN
+48 LRVGETGSVAVVDTFPEQYPA
-54 EKVALLDTCPE
+54 EKINLRIQSSAVSLP
-65 MIVGE
+65 
-70 KVNVKVIGYRLS
+70 LS
-82 VIGDGLSVI
+82 
-91 GDRPL
+91 
-96 ALLDSLDFVMSQEG
+96 DSLDFVVADKALEG
-110 TEALRAWGDS
+110 IDTWGENVFEFSDSESHAW
-120 VYSYSNEA
+120 
-128 EGTVTLWRSRREPR
+128 TVWRKKQLPK
-142 NRAQRV
+142 NRQKRV
-148 LVQNGRDTFESYVR
+148 LVQNAYDAFEAYLH
-162 TQTQEESHLVA
+162 QTIEIRKSH
-173 WLGWILAGVMAL
+173 GWIWWVFAGLAL
-185 ALVVA
+185 ALTLA
-190 LVMEWRRRLAEK
+190 LVGTRIVQRQKEK
-202 KLSSVEQEML
+202 LLTAVEQETL
-212 RRQRMGNRRHYGS
+212 RRQRMGMRRHYGS

-241 LIAVFSFT
+241 LIAIYSFT
-249 ESKILGNWTG
+249 SSKILGNWTG
-259 FSFDLYVNLFSGRA
+259 FSMDLYRNLFTGKA
-273 DAGLNSAILY
+273 DAGLNNAIWY

-288 LVAAVVSTLLGTLAA
+288 LVAAICSTILGTLAA
-303 IGIYNMRARQRR
+303 IGIYNMRARQRK
-315 VVTLLNSVPMINPD
+315 VVSLMNSVPMINPD
-329 IITGISLFLLFVALG
+329 IITGISLFLLFVALNI
-344 MSQGLATVCIAHVVF
+344 SQGLTTVCIAHVVF

-456 FTIILLVMLTVLVVI
+456 FTIILLVMLTTLIII
-471 NIRAAKQENKH
+471 NIRNNKKEN
-482 NF
+482 N